1 MQLIER
7 WFLKLVI
14 FHFILL
20 IIIQMFLQHFHF
32 FRDIQKITIYE
43 GVNKM
48 NETPIVE
55 TWNNH

>member
-7 WFLKLVI
+7 WFIKLVI

-20 IIIQMFLQHFHF
+20 IIIQMILHQFHF
-32 FRDIQKITIYE
+32 FRDIQKITFYE

-55 TWNNH
+55 TWNSH